1 MWELTFTCCRLPE
14 TSPVCFLGG
23 FIRELKG
30 GGGDTV
36 AREVLVGLFDRLKN
50 SLIRSCR
57 VRATQLWLYVLVGC
71 GNCYEFQKDRNCKPW
86 VCVVDSVYLNSALFD
101 RHNVLTARISSA
113 FSQMLVDTFGAC
125 AFQYKVYH
133 VFLKVKLYI

>member
-1 MWELTFTCCRLPE
+1 M
-14 TSPVCFLGG
+14 CFLGG

-30 GGGDTV
+30 GRGDSI
-36 AREVLVGLFDRLKN
+36 AHEVLVGPFDRLKN

-57 VRATQLWLYVLVGC
+57 VKATQLWLCALEGC
-71 GNCYEFQKDRNCKPW
+71 GNCCGFQKDRNCKPW
-86 VCVVDSVYLNSALFD
+86 VCVVDSIYLNSALFD
-101 RHNVLTARISSA
+101 RHNVLAAHISSA
-113 FSQMLVDTFGAC
+113 FSQMLVDTFRAR

>member
-1 MWELTFTCCRLPE
+1 M
-14 TSPVCFLGG
+14 CFLGG

-30 GGGDTV
+30 GLGESI
-36 AREVLVGLFDRLKN
+36 AHEVLVGPFDRLKN

-57 VRATQLWLYVLVGC
+57 VKATQLWLCVLEGC
-71 GNCYEFQKDRNCKPW
+71 GKCCGFQKDRNCKPW
-86 VCVVDSVYLNSALFD
+86 VCVVDSIYLNSALFD
-101 RHNVLTARISSA
+101 CHNVLTAHISSV
-113 FSQMLVDTFGAC
+113 FSQMLVDTFRVC